1 MVHTVT
7 KRDLRGTASGVL
19 FMAFFGTLWAY
30 TGIMGLQG
38 WGSPWLLT
46 VALAIGFLLVL
57 SGFSL
62 IHASKKFPD
71 GVSSPEWN
79 NSRKM
84 RKWFNIIFAGEG
96 IAIGIAIAVCNAV
109 GHTENIP
116 IVIAIIVGLHF
127 LPLARLFRVKIY
139 YYTGILLCVVP
150 VVTWLFIPETLMVSG
165 HELNTYMSVVGLA
178 SALIL
183 WVTSLAI
190 WMTGKRL
197 MGLVPDQ
204 LTDDLTR

>member
-1 MVHTVT
+1 MGVTVS
-7 KRDLRGTASGVL
+7 KGDLRGTASGVL

-62 IHASKKFPD
+62 IHVSKEFPD
-71 GVSSPEWN
+71 GVSSREGN

-96 IAIGIAIAVCNAV
+96 IAIGIAIAVCNVV

-127 LPLARLFRVKIY
+127 LPLARLFRVSIY

-150 VVTWLFIPETLMVSG
+150 VITWLFIPETATLSG
-165 HELNTYMSVVGLA
+165 HELNAYMSAVGLG
-178 SALIL
+178 SAFIL
-183 WVTSLAI
+183 WVTSIAI
-190 WMTGKRL
+190 WMTGRRL

-204 LTDDLTR
+204 GTNDLTR

>member
-7 KRDLRGTASGVL
+7 KGDLRGTASGVL
-19 FMAFFGTLWAY
+19 FMAVFGTLWSY
-30 TGIMGLQG
+30 TGVMGLQG
-38 WGSPWLLT
+38 WGSPWLLI
-46 VALAIGFLLVL
+46 VALAVGLALVIG
-57 SGFSL
+57 GFSL
-62 IHASKKFPD
+62 ISASKGYPKGTSIHSGND
-71 GVSSPEWN
+71 G
-79 NSRKM
+79 RKM

-109 GHTENIP
+109 GHTENIQ

>member
-7 KRDLRGTASGVL
+7 KGDLRGTASGVL

-38 WGSPWLLT
+38 WGSPWLFPA
-46 VALAIGFLLVL
+46 ALAVGLALVI

-62 IHASKKFPD
+62 VSASKGFPKGTSSHSGID
-71 GVSSPEWN
+71 G
-79 NSRKM
+79 RKM
-84 RKWFNIIFAGEG
+84 RMWFNIIFAGEG

-109 GHTENIP
+109 GRTEMIP

-127 LPLARLFRVKIY
+127 LPLARLFRVRIY
-139 YYTGILLCVVP
+139 YYTGNLLCVVP
-150 VVTWLFIPETLMVSG
+150 VITWLFIPETMTFGG
-165 HELNTYMSVVGLA
+165 HEMNAYMAVVGLG

-183 WVTSLAI
+183 WVTSLMI
-190 WMTGKRL
+190 WITGRRL
-197 MGLVPDQ
+197 MGLGTGPMTYDAK
-204 LTDDLTR
+204 